1 MWEVTTRVAAQPQEP
16 HRTNGWHAAARRGV
30 HGRVTEP
37 QRRPHEKKGS
47 QERADRGRGRSS
59 AASALA
65 VETRST
71 VAVAAGG
78 SALSMRARLG
88 GAAGGGETSGVAAP
102 LEKAESCGVASVVL
116 SHRDLPWSALGLSG
130 ARERPAACDAPTR
143 STAHADSRRGC
154 RRPDWSPCR

>member
-88 GAAGGGETSGVAAP
+88 GAAGGGETSGVA
-102 LEKAESCGVASVVL
+102 SVVL

-154 RRPDWSPCR
+154 RRPDWSPCK